1 MNLRAKLLLSYLV
14 FVAAL
19 VVLGG
24 WSAWRLREMGGVSR
38 RIISN
43 NYDSVIA
50 AQEMKENLERQDSAA
65 LFALLGARDK
75 AMTQLREHRARF
87 DANLQKAANNIT
99 EVGEPE
105 AIEAIRRDR
114 DSYYQAFDAFL
125 AKLNATETSRQDT
138 VPRDQ
143 ELSERN
149 EYFTLLE
156 PKFNKLRAD
165 CEHLLQ
171 LNQRAM
177 LGKSEAAASVA
188 PRLLSCKSNSG
199 AVAAAHGNHG
209 KNSRRRPQ
217 CKSNSQ
223 FAG

>member
-1 MNLRAKLLLSYLV
+1 MNLRAKLLFSYLV
-14 FVAAL
+14 FVVAL

-99 EVGEPE
+99 EVGERE

-114 DSYYQAFDAFL
+114 DAYYQLFDTFMTRVNGAEEIGR
-125 AKLNATETSRQDT
+125 ASCR
-138 VPRDQ
+138 
-143 ELSERN
+143 ER
-149 EYFTLLE
+149 
-156 PKFNKLRAD
+156 
-165 CEHLLQ
+165 
-171 LNQRAM
+171 
-177 LGKSEAAASVA
+177 V
-188 PRLLSCKSNSG
+188 
-199 AVAAAHGNHG
+199 
-209 KNSRRRPQ
+209 
-217 CKSNSQ
+217 
-223 FAG
+223 